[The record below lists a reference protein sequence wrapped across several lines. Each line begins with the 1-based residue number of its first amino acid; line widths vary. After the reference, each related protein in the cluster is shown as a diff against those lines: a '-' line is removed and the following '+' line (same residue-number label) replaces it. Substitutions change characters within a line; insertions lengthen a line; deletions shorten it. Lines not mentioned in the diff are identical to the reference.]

1 MHMPNLHALLMEN
14 NKITKINSNAF
25 SDNKKMCGIDLSG
38 NLIKI
43 LNLQF
48 IYNINGFKDNHYY
61 ISFNNNLIEDFL
73 AIDNGTFVEKNELS
87 KFVLNLRGNLLS
99 QVDNMINQKK

>member
-1 MHMPNLHALLMEN
+1 MQNLRILKMKN

-25 SDNKKMCGIDLSG
+25 SDNKKIYIIDLSE

-48 IYNINGFKDNHYY
+48 IYNLIGLQDFKYFFA
-61 ISFNNNLIEDFL
+61 FNNNLIEDIV
-73 AIDNGTFVEKNELS
+73 ASDNGTFVDNYVSTEFHLA
-87 KFVLNLRGNLLS
+87 LGGNLLS
-99 QVDNMINQKK
+99 QVVNMKNQ